1 MSPVFEIALWGT
13 LFIATHLILSSSPVR
28 PRLTAALG
36 EQPFRGVYS
45 LVAIATLAPLIVTFA
60 HHKHAGPMLWYL
72 RDIGAVRGLTFI
84 LMLAAL
90 IFFAG
95 SFVTP
100 NPGGIGAPSETRVR
114 GILKITRHPNFA
126 AFILFG
132 IAHMLMNG
140 WVGDLFFFGTFVV
153 IGVAGGMHQDQR
165 KLGELGEPYRQL
177 VAETSF
183 IPGAAIIEGRQR
195 LASSDIPWAAIG
207 IGLALTIVLIVFHSY
222 LFGGH
227 PLQ

>member
-1 MSPVFEIALWGT
+1 MNPVGEIALWGM
-13 LFIATHLILSSSPVR
+13 LFIVTHLVLSSAKVR
-28 PRLTAALG
+28 SWLVAKLA

-45 LVAIATLAPLIVTFA
+45 IVAAATLIPLILAFS

-72 RDIGAVRGLTFI
+72 RDSSVLRGLTVL
-84 LMLAAL
+84 LMFAAL

-100 NPGGIGAPSETRVR
+100 NPGGIGAPGEMRVR
-114 GILKITRHPNFA
+114 GILKITRHPSFV

-132 IAHMLMNG
+132 LAHTLMNG
-140 WVGDLFFFGTFVV
+140 WLGDLCFFGTFVV
-153 IGVAGGMHQDQR
+153 LGVVGGMHQDGR
-165 KLGELGEPYRQL
+165 KLRELGEPYRRM

-183 IPGAAIIEGRQR
+183 MPGAALVAGRVR
-195 LASSDIPWAAIG
+195 LTGEDIPWAAIG
-207 IGLALTIVLIVFHSY
+207 IGSALAIVLIAFHPY

-227 PLQ
+227 PLG